1 MTAVKGAARAQSHQ
15 DETQGEAAR
24 GAQPKRA
31 ALASFVGTTIE
42 WYDFYSYATA
52 AAIVFGPLFFP
63 GENRLLTLLAS
74 FGTFAIGFFAR
85 PLGGLLFGHIGD
97 RLGRK
102 RSLMLTLTLMAVSTV
117 AIGCLPTY
125 AQAGAIAPALLV
137 VLRLLQGI
145 AVGGEWG
152 GAVLLAG
159 EHAPA
164 GKRTFFASFAQLGSA
179 SGLILS
185 ILAFGIASKLPN
197 ADFMSW
203 GWRVPFLASIVLL
216 AVGFLIRASVNES
229 PEFEAMK
236 KDDQIA
242 ANPLRETLKEWR
254 LLLAAIGANVY
265 GIAGVYFSNI
275 FMITYATQYLSLD
288 RSMVLDSMF
297 FVAVLQFFVQLG
309 AAFVAQRFGTAR
321 VLTMAAVWAI
331 VVPFIMLPLV
341 RMGTM
346 GSVTLGVGLATVAES
361 GYYAVIA
368 GFVTGLFAARIR
380 YTAISLAY
388 QVCGALAGGLTP
400 LFATLLA
407 ERFAPGWVAMAL
419 FYSSFALLSL
429 ICVRWLARREASR
442 DADAEDNSGSRL
454 ANGATFGP
462 AAQ

>member
-1 MTAVKGAARAQSHQ
+1 MTAVKNASR
-15 DETQGEAAR
+15 
-24 GAQPKRA
+24 AQPKRA
-31 ALASFVGTTIE
+31 ALASFIGTTIE

-63 GENRLLTLLAS
+63 GESRLLSLLAS

-85 PLGGLLFGHIGD
+85 PLGGVLFGHIGD
-97 RLGRK
+97 RVGRK
-102 RSLMLTLTLMAVSTV
+102 RSLMLTLMLMAVSTV
-117 AIGCLPTY
+117 AIGCLPTFDK
-125 AQAGAIAPALLV
+125 AGAIAPVLLI
-137 VLRLLQGI
+137 VLRLLQGV

-159 EHAPA
+159 EHAPE

-185 ILAFGIASKLPN
+185 ILAFGVASKLPN

-216 AVGFLIRASVNES
+216 IVGFVIRAGVDES
-229 PEFEAMK
+229 PEFEA
-236 KDDQIA
+236 
-242 ANPLRETLKEWR
+242 LKEERELAEHPLKETMKQWR
-254 LLLAAIGANVY
+254 LVLVVLGANVY

-288 RSMVLDSMF
+288 RSMVLDAMF
-297 FVAVLQFFVQLG
+297 YVAVLQFFVQLG

-341 RMGTM
+341 RMGTF
-346 GSVTLGVGLATVAES
+346 GSVTLGVGLATIAES

-368 GFVTGLFAARIR
+368 GFVTGMFAARIR

-400 LFATLLA
+400 LFATVLA
-407 ERFAPGWVAMAL
+407 ERYSPSWVPMAL

-429 ICVRWLARREASR
+429 VCVRWLARREAAGDFEERGETRASVPQGLSS
-442 DADAEDNSGSRL
+442 AS
-454 ANGATFGP
+454 
-462 AAQ
+462 

>member
-1 MTAVKGAARAQSHQ
+1 
-15 DETQGEAAR
+15 
-24 GAQPKRA
+24 
-31 ALASFVGTTIE
+31 
-42 WYDFYSYATA
+42 
-52 AAIVFGPLFFP
+52 
-63 GENRLLTLLAS
+63 
-74 FGTFAIGFFAR
+74 
-85 PLGGLLFGHIGD
+85 
-97 RLGRK
+97 
-102 RSLMLTLTLMAVSTV
+102 MLTLMLMAVSTV
-117 AIGCLPTY
+117 AIGCLPTFEK
-125 AQAGAIAPALLV
+125 AGAIAPVLLI
-137 VLRLLQGI
+137 VLRLLQGV

-159 EHAPA
+159 EHAPE

-185 ILAFGIASKLPN
+185 ILAFGVASKLPN

-216 AVGFLIRASVNES
+216 IVGFVIRAGVDES
-229 PEFEAMK
+229 PEFEA
-236 KDDQIA
+236 
-242 ANPLRETLKEWR
+242 LKEERELAEHPLKETMKQWR
-254 LLLAAIGANVY
+254 LVLVVLGANVY

-288 RSMVLDSMF
+288 RSMVLDAMF
-297 FVAVLQFFVQLG
+297 YVAVLQFFVQLG

-341 RMGTM
+341 RMGTF
-346 GSVTLGVGLATVAES
+346 GSVTLGVGLATIAES

-368 GFVTGLFAARIR
+368 GFVTGMFAARIR

-400 LFATLLA
+400 LFATVLA
-407 ERFAPGWVAMAL
+407 ERYSPSWVPMAL

-429 ICVRWLARREASR
+429 ICVRWLARREAAGDFEERGETRASVPQ
-442 DADAEDNSGSRL
+442 RL
-454 ANGATFGP
+454 SSAS
-462 AAQ
+462 

>member
-1 MTAVKGAARAQSHQ
+1 MTAVKTASR
-15 DETQGEAAR
+15 
-24 GAQPKRA
+24 AQPKRA
-31 ALASFVGTTIE
+31 ALASFIGTTIE

-63 GENRLLTLLAS
+63 GESRLLSLLAS

-85 PLGGLLFGHIGD
+85 PLGGVLFGHIGD
-97 RLGRK
+97 RVGRK
-102 RSLMLTLTLMAVSTV
+102 RSLMLTLMLMAVSTV
-117 AIGCLPTY
+117 AIGCLPTFG
-125 AQAGAIAPALLV
+125 QAGAIAPVLLI
-137 VLRLLQGI
+137 VLRLLQGV

-159 EHAPA
+159 EHAPE

-185 ILAFGIASKLPN
+185 ILAFGVASKLPN

-216 AVGFLIRASVNES
+216 AVGFVIRAGVDES
-229 PEFEAMK
+229 PEFEA
-236 KDDQIA
+236 
-242 ANPLRETLKEWR
+242 LKEERELVEHPLKETMKQWR
-254 LLLAAIGANVY
+254 LVLVVLGANVY

-288 RSMVLDSMF
+288 RSMVLDAMF
-297 FVAVLQFFVQLG
+297 YVAVLQFFVQLG

-321 VLTMAAVWAI
+321 VLTVAAVWAI

-341 RMGTM
+341 RMGTLA
-346 GSVTLGVGLATVAES
+346 SVTLGVGLATLAES

-368 GFVTGLFAARIR
+368 GFVTGMFAARIR

-388 QVCGALAGGLTP
+388 QVCGAIAGGLTP
-400 LFATLLA
+400 LFATMLA
-407 ERFAPGWVAMAL
+407 ERYSPGWVPMAL
-419 FYSSFALLSL
+419 FYSTFALLSL
-429 ICVRWLARREASR
+429 VCVRWLARREAAGDVEEHSEPR
-442 DADAEDNSGSRL
+442 AS
-454 ANGATFGP
+454 
-462 AAQ
+462 AQQRWSSAG